1 MAGMIKK
8 RRRMISI
15 VGDGA
20 AGADSRLYKIA
31 RECGRRL
38 VDDGFRVCAGG
49 LGGVMEGAFRGAHD
63 AAKYREGD
71 TVAILPTLNPAHACR
86 WADIVIATGLNHLRN
101 GIVANADALIV
112 VGGAAGTLSEIAF
125 AWKYNRLI
133 VAITEAGG
141 VGAKAAG
148 RLLGRARYQNTTL
161 DRVLPAQNPAEAVA
175 LVKKYLPAFTLP
187 PKAFSAP
194 RRK

>member
-1 MAGMIKK
+1 
-8 RRRMISI
+8 MISI

-20 AGADSRLYKIA
+20 IGARSPLYGIA
-31 RECGRRL
+31 RECGRLL
-38 VDDGFRVCAGG
+38 VENGFRVCAGG

-63 AAKYREGD
+63 AAGYREGD
-71 TVAILPTLNPAHACR
+71 TVAILPTLNPDHACR

-133 VAITEAGG
+133 VAVTAAGG
-141 VGAKAAG
+141 IGAKTAG
-148 RLLGRARYQNTTL
+148 RLLGRSRYRNTTL
-161 DRVLPAQNPAEAVA
+161 DRVLPAETPAEAVA
-175 LVKKYLPAFTLP
+175 LIKKHLPAFTLP
-187 PKAFSAP
+187 PRAFSAP